1 MRRNGAGLLVYAI
14 AIGVA
19 FVNAYVSL
27 ALCGVVA
34 LCYLRLGRPLQA

>member
-1 MRRNGAGLLVYAI
+1 MPKALGT

-19 FVNAYVSL
+19 FANATVSL

-34 LCYLRLGRPLQA
+34 LYYLHPGRPPARG

>member
-1 MRRNGAGLLVYAI
+1 MRRSGAGLWVYAI

-34 LCYLRLGRPLQA
+34 LFYLHSGRPPQA